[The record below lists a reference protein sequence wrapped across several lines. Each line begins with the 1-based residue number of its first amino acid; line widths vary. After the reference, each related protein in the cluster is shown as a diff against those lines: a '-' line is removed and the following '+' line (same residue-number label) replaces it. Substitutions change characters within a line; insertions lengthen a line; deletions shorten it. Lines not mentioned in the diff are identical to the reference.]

1 MQAEASGA
9 RRPGGAGR
17 MLTQPGQLVPGLPG
31 VGRLEQGG
39 VFDARIDRVGIVGRW
54 FEVPDTLECPRP
66 RRTVVKQ
73 VGTGLSLVHE
83 LVADR
88 LPGLAAVIRPLDEL
102 AEPPGRL
109 RQVDAVLVDG

>member
-1 MQAEASGA
+1 
-9 RRPGGAGR
+9 
-17 MLTQPGQLVPGLPG
+17 MLTQPGKLVPGLPA

-39 VFDARIDRVGIVGRW
+39 VFYPGVDRVRIVGRR
-54 FEVPDTLECPRP
+54 FEMPDTLECPRP

-88 LPGLAAVIRPLDEL
+88 LPGLASIVRPLDEL
-102 AEPPGRL
+102 AEPSGRL
-109 RQVDAVLVDG
+109 RQVDAVGVDG